1 MFQKYPGFM
10 SPVIAKCGRPGNEG
24 HKKWLQNAG
33 MNPHSRATRII
44 SRRRVPPNLWIA
56 YNAIWRTI
64 DTTTKNPT

>member
-44 SRRRVPPNLWIA
+44 SRRRVPPTCELL
-56 YNAIWRTI
+56 
-64 DTTTKNPT
+64 TTPSDEL